1 MMDYQQ
7 MRRIMHQKAKDQHK
21 VDVFELQ
28 KRIEKQKAFNK
39 FMKTMQYVL
48 LAMLMLVFVGIITTN
63 ENAEVSL
70 GERTLQFFKMKGW
83 IE

>member
-7 MRRIMHQKAKDQHK
+7 MRRIMHQKAKDEHK

-28 KRIEKQKAFNK
+28 KRIEKQQAFNK

-48 LAMLMLVFVGIITTN
+48 LEMLMLVFVGIITTN
-63 ENAEVSL
+63 QNAEVSL
-70 GERTLQFFKMKGW
+70 GERVLMYWQQKGW

>member
-39 FMKTMQYVL
+39 FMKTIQYVL
-48 LAMLMLVFVGIITTN
+48 LAMLMLVFVGVITTN

-70 GERTLQFFKMKGW
+70 GERTLHFFKMKGW

>member
-7 MRRIMHQKAKDQHK
+7 MRRIMHQKSKDQHK

-28 KRIEKQKAFNK
+28 KQIEKQKAFNK

-48 LAMLMLVFVGIITTN
+48 LAMLMLVFVGVITTN

>member
-39 FMKTMQYVL
+39 FMKTIQYVL
-48 LAMLMLVFVGIITTN
+48 LAMLMLVFVGVITTN
-63 ENAEVSL
+63 QNAEVSL
-70 GERTLQFFKMKGW
+70 GEKVLMYWQHKGW

>member
-7 MRRIMHQKAKDQHK
+7 MRRIMHQKSKDQHK

-39 FMKTMQYVL
+39 FMKTIQYVL

-70 GERTLQFFKMKGW
+70 GEKVLMYWQQKGW